1 MRTQSETK
9 SVQSK
14 KILYLVDVSS
24 LFFRAYYA
32 ISGHLSNSKG
42 LPTNALYGLLSMT
55 DKFLRENK
63 AENIVYCFDHEKP
76 SFRVKI
82 YPEYKANRGETPED
96 LNSLHKEDD
105 SRPGYSYGG
114 TQRL

>member
-1 MRTQSETK
+1 MKDT
-9 SVQSK
+9 V
-14 KILYLVDVSS
+14 YLVDVSS

-32 ISGHLSNSKG
+32 ISSHLSSPRG

-55 DKFLRENK
+55 DKFIRENQ
-63 AENIVYCFDHEKP
+63 AEHIVYCFDHESP

-96 LNSLHKEDD
+96 LKAQIPLYKTTHFLTW
-105 SRPGYSYGG
+105 YYYGG
-114 TQRL
+114 AGRI